1 MANVT
6 TWGGWYPIW
15 RTFEYDIKP
24 QSGLTADTIRYR
36 VRVADN
42 ATDATDVD
50 EGTIIH
56 EGIASAAPGS
66 SEVIVSLNKIA
77 GDYLSA
83 PFQDTTGGA
92 WHSQLMGRYFAI
104 DAWSEGDEKWLQDGY
119 WGIYAN
125 WSYDHAFDIETMG
138 LSHPIRAV
146 VAPNQWLVAS
156 VIDWDDQRQ
165 VNFLLTFADGTTQT
179 IAQDLFRAADFN
191 SDFNADF
198 AITAGEYNVAGY
210 AALYLGAYAGLVRV
224 QVIYPAATDVLLAE
238 YAVIN
243 ECKRYAL
250 YYRNAYGGMDSLL
263 LDGVQK
269 GETYARSTITRNVDN
284 SVQGA
289 RAIQNYRNG
298 VVEGW
303 ELRLNALTDEA
314 ASRMHHLVGSAEVYL
329 CDLIADT
336 LTPLV
341 LTDSECVA
349 RTFANGHKRLDW
361 KLAATTAQV
370 KRRE

>member
-1 MANVT
+1 MA
-6 TWGGWYPIW
+6 TWIPIW
-15 RTFEYDIKP
+15 KRLNYDIKTEM
-24 QSGLTADTIRYR
+24 SLAGDSVRYR
-36 VRVADN
+36 IRVAD
-42 ATDATDVD
+42 TEGDATDPY
-50 EGTIIH
+50 EGRVIH
-56 EGIASAAPGS
+56 EGIASAAPNDTTS
-66 SEVIVSLNKIA
+66 IWISPNEVA
-77 GDYLSA
+77 AAYLSA

-104 DAWSEGDEKWLQDGY
+104 DYWDSGDWLAADY

-125 WSYDHAFDIETMG
+125 WSYDHDVDIKTMG

-146 VAPNQWLVAS
+146 AAPNQWLVVS
-156 VIDWDDQRQ
+156 VLDWDDQRQ
-165 VNFLLTFADGTTQT
+165 VNFLLTFADGTERN

-210 AALYLGAYAGLVRV
+210 AALYLCLYNNLVRV
-224 QVIYPAATDVLLAE
+224 ELIYPSNNVVLAD
-238 YAVIN
+238 YAVVQ

-370 KRRE
+370 MRRE

>member
-1 MANVT
+1 MA
-6 TWGGWYPIW
+6 TWIPIW
-15 RTFEYDIKP
+15 KRLNYDIKHEMHLAGD
-24 QSGLTADTIRYR
+24 SVRYR
-36 VRVADN
+36 IRVAD
-42 ATDATDVD
+42 TGGDATDPHKGRV
-50 EGTIIH
+50 IH
-56 EGIASAAPGS
+56 EGIASAAPNDTTS
-66 SEVIVSLNKIA
+66 IWISPNEVA
-77 GDYLSA
+77 AAYLSA

-104 DAWSEGDEKWLQDGY
+104 DYWDSGNWLAADY

-125 WSYDHAFDIETMG
+125 WSYDHAFDIEAMG

-146 VAPNQWLVAS
+146 AAPNQWLVAS
-156 VIDWDDQRQ
+156 VLDWDDVLQ
-165 VNFLLTFADGTTQT
+165 VSWRLTYADGTTQT
-179 IAQDLFRAADFN
+179 IPQDLFRAADFN

-198 AITAGEYNVAGY
+198 AISAGEYNVAGY
-210 AALYLGAYAGLVRV
+210 AALYLGLYNNLVRV
-224 QVIYPAATDVLLAE
+224 ELIYPTNSIILAG
-238 YAVIN
+238 YAIVQ

-269 GETYARSTITRNVDN
+269 RETYARSTITRNVDN

-370 KRRE
+370 MRRE

>member
-1 MANVT
+1 MA
-6 TWGGWYPIW
+6 TWLPIW
-15 RTFEYDIKP
+15 KRLNYDIK
-24 QSGLTADTIRYR
+24 QEMSLAGDSVRYR
-36 VRVADN
+36 IRVAD
-42 ATDATDVD
+42 TEGDATDPY
-50 EGTIIH
+50 EGRVIH
-56 EGIASAAPGS
+56 EGIASAAPNDTTS
-66 SEVIVSLNKIA
+66 IWISPNEVA
-77 GDYLSA
+77 AAYLSA

-104 DAWSEGDEKWLQDGY
+104 DYWNNGDWLVADY

-125 WSYDHAFDIETMG
+125 WSYDHAFDIEAMG
-138 LSHPIRAV
+138 LSHPIRAIA
-146 VAPNQWLVAS
+146 APNQWLVAS
-156 VIDWDDQRQ
+156 VLDWHDAQQADWR
-165 VNFLLTFADGTTQT
+165 LTYADGTTQ
-179 IAQDLFRAADFN
+179 IVQQDLFRAADFN
-191 SDFNADF
+191 SDFNNDF
-198 AITAGEYNVAGY
+198 AITPGDYNVAGY
-210 AALYLGAYAGLVRV
+210 AAIYLGLYNNLVRV
-224 QVIYPAATDVLLAE
+224 ELLYAADSTIVIAD
-238 YAVIN
+238 YAVVQ

-263 LDGVQK
+263 LDGVQRK
-269 GETYARSTITRNVDN
+269 ETYARSTITRNVDN

-303 ELRLNALTDEA
+303 ELRLNSLTDEA

-370 KRRE
+370 MRRE

>member
-1 MANVT
+1 MKQEA
-6 TWGGWYPIW
+6 
-15 RTFEYDIKP
+15 
-24 QSGLTADTIRYR
+24 GLTGDSVRYR
-36 VRVADN
+36 IRVIDDIQ
-42 ATDATDVD
+42 DAGDPT
-50 EGTIIH
+50 EGKIIH
-56 EGIASAAPGS
+56 EGIAATSTAGGQSIFISPNEVAA
-66 SEVIVSLNKIA
+66 
-77 GDYLSA
+77 DYLSA
-83 PFQDTTGGA
+83 PFQNTTGGG
-92 WHSQLMGRYFAI
+92 WHSQLLGRIFCLDYL
-104 DAWSEGDEKWLQDGY
+104 DEGVWVNEMQWYLYGD
-119 WGIYAN
+119 
-125 WSYDHAFDIETMG
+125 WSYDYDFNVEAMG

-146 VAPNQWLVAS
+146 AAPNQWLVAS
-156 VIDWDDQRQ
+156 VLDWDDQRQ
-165 VNFLLTFADGTTQT
+165 VNFLLTFADGTDRN

-210 AALYLGAYAGLVRV
+210 AALYLGAYAGLVKV

-263 LDGVQK
+263 LDGVQRR
-269 GETYARSTITRNVDN
+269 ENYTRSTIIRKIDN
-284 SVQGA
+284 SIQGA

-349 RTFANGHKRLDW
+349 RTFANGRKRLDW
-361 KLAATTAQV
+361 KLAASTAQV
-370 KRRE
+370 MRRE

>member
-1 MANVT
+1 MA
-6 TWGGWYPIW
+6 WLPIW
-15 RTFEYDIKP
+15 KRVEYDLKHEAH
-24 QSGLTADTIRYR
+24 LTGDSVRYR
-36 VRVADN
+36 IRVIDDIQ
-42 ATDATDVD
+42 DAGDPT
-50 EGTIIH
+50 EGEIIH
-56 EGIASAAPGS
+56 EGIAATSTAGGQSIIISPNKVAA
-66 SEVIVSLNKIA
+66 
-77 GDYLSA
+77 DYLSA
-83 PFQDTTGGA
+83 PFQNTTGGG
-92 WHSQLMGRYFAI
+92 WHSQLLGRIFCLDYWDTDGLWIAQTYWCFY
-104 DAWSEGDEKWLQDGY
+104 GD
-119 WGIYAN
+119 
-125 WSYDHAFDIETMG
+125 WSYDYDFDIEAMG
-138 LSHPIRAV
+138 LSHPIRAIAV
-146 VAPNQWLVAS
+146 PNQWLVAS

-165 VNFLLTFADGTTQT
+165 VNFLLTYADGTTQT
-179 IAQDLFRAADFN
+179 IQQDLFRTADFN

-198 AITAGEYNVAGY
+198 AISAGEYNVAGY
-210 AALYLGAYAGLVRV
+210 AALYLGAYAGLVKV
-224 QVIYPAATDVLLAE
+224 QVVYPAATDIILAE
-238 YAVIN
+238 YKVA
-243 ECKRYAL
+243 EQACKRYAL

-269 GETYARSTITRNVDN
+269 RETYARSTITRNVDN

-370 KRRE
+370 MRRE